1 MDRLELGHILKK
13 ELDYVKSHF
22 EPFSK
27 SSASSTACT
36 SSSSSHNFDIISQMI
51 SNIPTQNP
59 CATFFTSRVSTT
71 SVGERSV
78 LETTSSRQSANESLR
93 KRKLDDLNEI
103 EQEESN
109 RTRLRDIQNQSSRQ
123 STKKLAIEANKSH
136 VAFNVASQK
145 NQTVELS
152 QTQSKTTQ
160 PSVNNLDFSLDDLE
174 NNDCDI

>member
-13 ELDYVKSHF
+13 ELEYVKSHF

-27 SSASSTACT
+27 SSTSSTACT

-59 CATFFTSRVSTT
+59 CATFFTSRMSTT
-71 SVGERSV
+71 SLGERSV
-78 LETTSSRQSANESLR
+78 LETSSRQSANESLR
-93 KRKLDDLNEI
+93 KRKLDDINEI
-103 EQEESN
+103 DQDESN
-109 RTRLRDIQNQSSRQ
+109 RTRLRDIQNQSSQ
-123 STKKLAIEANKSH
+123 STKKVAIEANKSH
-136 VAFNVASQK
+136 VTFNVASQK

-152 QTQSKTTQ
+152 QTQSKTSQ